1 MRNIRLD
8 IISKAAAKRADTAY
22 NRAAGAVI
30 ITALIAAAIGPPTA
44 YLVPVVVAAWAVL
57 IWAIRRENR
66 PRYKRTQ

>member
-1 MRNIRLD
+1 MTTKHIAVNVTAL
-8 IISKAAAKRADTAY
+8 ARADKRY

-30 ITALIAAAIGPPTA
+30 FTALLFAAIGPPTA
-44 YLVPVVVAAWAVL
+44 YLVPVVVAAWGVL